1 MRSLFVF
8 IWEQWRQTNK
18 ALAIVLSGLV
28 IYALVAA
35 LMKKLLHYAF
45 SYSYGME
52 MSAAFLPALGAVV
65 LLFLQESR
73 GRVGFGYPRRML
85 VLPAHTFSLVA
96 APLIYR
102 LAVIGLFAYA
112 TGWVCDAFI
121 ADVFFEGPQVLLLMT
136 LVAALH
142 AFVFL
147 VCGYGA
153 STGTAIFIAAFIA
166 GLPGLNTF
174 IQSTILNFGLPNPQV
189 PPTYEVPDIGF
200 GGLPIAFLVIPYWFV
215 VAYVGARHAR
225 SEVAEDPVGGLVR
238 FATRITYFGGEREE
252 FASPEVAQQW
262 LEWRRGAYLFPWLA
276 FALGLILVVAL
287 PAAAEAQER
296 RFVVSFFVL
305 GVSPAIV
312 ASLVGYVVTRPGND
326 YQWFVGARPLLTATI
341 ARARLRAG
349 IKAVL
354 WAYVLL
360 ALLFLIAFKVMF
372 WDQPIV
378 PSLVGDLHNITSTEG
393 TVRQGIPILAMLA
406 VLAVLTSWSLF
417 WLARAAG
424 VVVML
429 VAVGVS
435 IWLFSKGGGLY
446 SFAPDGTVT
455 TPMTPGIIAMAAVSG
470 VLGVAAI
477 GVALWRKYISIPLLI
492 GAVAGWAVLVFLGMR
507 LRDVVDIGSPLIIG
521 AWMLLPFIP
530 LASVPLTLE
539 WQRHR

>member
-1 MRSLFVF
+1 MRSLIVF

-18 ALAIVLSGLV
+18 ALAIVFSGLV
-28 IYALVAA
+28 LYGLIAWQLDR
-35 LMKKLLHYAF
+35 LLKYAF
-45 SYSYGME
+45 SNSYGLML
-52 MSAAFLPALGAVV
+52 SAAHLPVLGAVV
-65 LLFLQESR
+65 LLFLQENR
-73 GRVGFGYPRRML
+73 GRVGFAYPRRML

-102 LAVIGLFAYA
+102 LCVIGLFAFA

-121 ADVFFEGPQVLLLMT
+121 ADVYFKGPQILLLLT

-147 VCGYGA
+147 ICGYGA
-153 STGTAIFIAAFIA
+153 STGTAIFIAAFIV
-166 GLPGLNTF
+166 GLPGLNVF
-174 IQSTILNFGLPNPQV
+174 IQSTILNFGLPNPKI
-189 PPTYEVPDIGF
+189 PPIYTVPDIGF
-200 GGLPIAFLVIPYWFV
+200 GGLPFAFLLIPYWFA

-238 FATRITYFGGEREE
+238 FATRITYFGEERDE
-252 FASPEVAQQW
+252 FPSPEAAQQW

-287 PAAAEAQER
+287 PAASEAQER
-296 RFVVSFFVL
+296 RFVISFFVL
-305 GVSPAIV
+305 GVSPAVV
-312 ASLVGYVVTRPGND
+312 ASLVGYIVTRPGND

-349 IKAVL
+349 IKAL
-354 WAYVLL
+354 IWAYVLL
-360 ALLFLIAFKVMF
+360 GVLFLVAFKVMF

-378 PSLVGDLHNITSTEG
+378 PSLVSDLHNITSTEG

-406 VLAVLTSWSLF
+406 VLAALTSWSLF
-417 WLARAAG
+417 WLARVAG
-424 VVVML
+424 VVVMF
-429 VAVGVS
+429 VAAGVS
-435 IWLFSKGGGLY
+435 IWLYLKGGGLY
-446 SFAPDGTVT
+446 SFGPNGVT
-455 TPMTPGIIAMAAVSG
+455 TPMTPGITAMAATSG
-470 VLGVAAI
+470 LLGVAAI

-492 GAVAGWAVLVFLGMR
+492 GAVACWAVLVFLGMK
-507 LRDVVDIGSPLIIG
+507 LRGTVDIGSPLVVG

>member
-1 MRSLFVF
+1 MRSFVVF

-18 ALAIVLSGLV
+18 SLAIVFSGLV
-28 IYALVAA
+28 LYALVAWQ
-35 LMKKLLHYAF
+35 LERLLKYAF
-45 SYSYGME
+45 ANSYGMTF
-52 MSAAFLPALGAVV
+52 SAAYLPALGAVV
-65 LLFLQESR
+65 LLFLQENR
-73 GRVGFGYPRRML
+73 GRVGFAYPRRML

-102 LAVIGLFAYA
+102 LAVIGLFAFV

-121 ADVFFEGPQVLLLMT
+121 ADVYFKGPQILLLMT

-147 VCGYGA
+147 TCGYGA
-153 STGTAIFIAAFIA
+153 STGTAIFIAAFLV
-166 GLPGLNTF
+166 GLPGLNVF
-174 IQSTILNFGLPNPQV
+174 IQSTIQNFGLPNPEI
-189 PPTYEVPDIGF
+189 PPEYVVPDIGF
-200 GGLPIAFLVIPYWFV
+200 GGLPIALLVIPYWFV
-215 VAYVGARHAR
+215 VAYLGARHAR

-252 FASPEVAQQW
+252 FASPEAAQQW

-287 PAAAEAQER
+287 PAATEAQER

-312 ASLVGYVVTRPGND
+312 ASLVGYIVTRPGND

-349 IKAVL
+349 IKAVI

-360 ALLFLIAFKVMF
+360 AVLFLVAFKVMF
-372 WDQPIV
+372 WDQAIV

-393 TVRQGIPILAMLA
+393 TIRQGIPILAMLA

-417 WLARAAG
+417 WLARVAG
-424 VVVML
+424 VVVMF
-429 VAVGVS
+429 VAAGVS

-446 SFAPDGTVT
+446 TFGPDGTVT
-455 TPMTPGIIAMAAVSG
+455 TPMTPGILSMAAVSG
-470 VLGVAAI
+470 VLGVVAI
-477 GVALWRKYISIPLLI
+477 GVALWRKYISVSLLI
-492 GAVAGWAVLVFLGMR
+492 VAVACWALLVFLAMQ
-507 LRDVVDIGSPLIIG
+507 LRGVVDIGSPLVIG

>member
-1 MRSLFVF
+1 MRSLIVF

-18 ALAIVLSGLV
+18 ALAVVFSGLV
-28 IYALVAA
+28 IYALVAWQ
-35 LMKKLLHYAF
+35 LERLLKYAF
-45 SYSYGME
+45 ANSYGMAL
-52 MSAAFLPALGAVV
+52 SAAHLPALGAVV
-65 LLFLQESR
+65 LLFLQENR
-73 GRVGFGYPRRML
+73 GRVGFAYPRRML
-85 VLPAHTFSLVA
+85 VLPAHTLSLVA

-102 LAVIGLFAYA
+102 LCVIGLFVYC

-121 ADVFFEGPQVLLLMT
+121 SDVYFKGPQILLLMT

-147 VCGYGA
+147 ICGYGA

-166 GLPGLNTF
+166 GLPGLYVF
-174 IQSTILNFGLPNPQV
+174 VQSTILNFGLPNPEV

-200 GGLPIAFLVIPYWFV
+200 GGLPFAFLVIPYWFV

-238 FATRITYFGGEREE
+238 FATRITYFGGERDE
-252 FASPEVAQQW
+252 FASPEAAQQW

-312 ASLVGYVVTRPGND
+312 ASLVGYIVTRPGND
-326 YQWFVGARPLLTATI
+326 YQWFVCARPLLTATI

-349 IKAVL
+349 IKAVI

-360 ALLFLIAFKVMF
+360 AVLFLIAFKVMF
-372 WDQPIV
+372 WDQPII

-424 VVVML
+424 AVVMV

-435 IWLFSKGGGLY
+435 IWLFIKGGGLY
-446 SFAPDGTVT
+446 TFGPDGTVT
-455 TPMTPGIIAMAAVSG
+455 TPMTPGIIAMAAMSG
-470 VLGVAAI
+470 ALGVAAI

-492 GAVAGWAVLVFLGMR
+492 GAVVCWAVLVFLGLR
-507 LRDVVDIGSPLIIG
+507 LRGIVDIGSPLVVG